1 MRPRHLRAG
10 AALLCLT
17 ALTTLVSCG
26 SSDEAGDGRTTVD
39 YWLWDDLQLPA
50 YQECATAFEKANPDI
65 AVRITQTAW
74 NQYWQNL
81 TTQLVSGEAPD
92 VWTNQA
98 TYYPQFAAGNQLLDL
113 QPYVERDGLDVSAY
127 QAGLA
132 DTWVKDD
139 KRYGLPKDWDTM
151 AVVYNTDMLK
161 RQGVD
166 LAALNDLTWNPADG
180 GTLEQVIARATVDS
194 EGRNG
199 LDPAF
204 DKDHVEVYGFLPEW
218 ADGAQGQ
225 NGWGNFAAANGFE
238 YLDKNPWG
246 THYKFDDARLAETV
260 SWFRHLIDKG
270 YAPRLDQ
277 QSSVARTEL
286 LIAGK
291 GAMSLA
297 GSFTV
302 SSFTGP
308 KVKQDF
314 GFAAMPV
321 GPAGRKSALNGLA
334 DSVWA
339 GTDHKEE
346 AWKWVKY
353 LASADCQ
360 DRVAAHGV
368 VFPALK
374 SSTEKALAAHEA
386 DGDDV
391 RAFTDAVGTKGVT
404 FQLPVT
410 EHGTEISP
418 LVQDAIQS
426 AILGQEDAAD
436 ALESVNGKVN
446 GLFD

>member
-10 AALLCLT
+10 AALLCLAATT
-17 ALTTLVSCG
+17 ALVSCG
-26 SSDEAGDGRTTVD
+26 GPGDTTDGRTTVD

-50 YQECATAFEKANPDI
+50 YQECATAFEKAHPDI
-65 AVRITQTAW
+65 AVKITQTAW

-81 TTQLVSGEAPD
+81 TTELVSGEAPD

-98 TYYPQFAAGNQLLDL
+98 TYYPQFAAGKQLLDL
-113 QPYVERDGLDVSAY
+113 QAYVERDKVDLSAY
-127 QAGLA
+127 QPGLA
-132 DTWVKDD
+132 DTWVKDG

-151 AVVYNTDMLK
+151 AIVYNTDMLEK
-161 RQGVD
+161 QGVD
-166 LAALNDLTWNPADG
+166 AAELNDLTWNPADG
-180 GTLEQVIARATVDS
+180 GTLEQVIAKATVDS
-194 EGRNG
+194 KGRNG

-204 DKDHVEVYGFLPEW
+204 DKNHVKVYGFLPEW

-238 YLDKNPWG
+238 YLDKKTRG
-246 THYKFDDARLAETV
+246 THYEFDDPRLAETI
-260 SWFRHLIDKG
+260 SWFRHLIEKG

-302 SSFTGP
+302 STFTGP
-308 KVKQDF
+308 KVKQHF
-314 GFAAMPV
+314 GFAAMPT
-321 GPAGRKSALNGLA
+321 GPAGRKSAINGLS
-334 DSVWA
+334 DSIWA
-339 GTDHKEE
+339 GTHHKEE
-346 AWKWVKY
+346 AWMWVKY

-386 DGDDV
+386 HGDDV
-391 RAFTDAVGTKGVT
+391 RAFTDAVGTRGVT

-426 AILGQEDAAD
+426 AILGRDEPAD
-436 ALESVNGKVN
+436 ALRSANDKVN
-446 GLFD
+446 GLFG

>member
-10 AALLCLT
+10 AALLCLA

-132 DTWVKDD
+132 DTWVKDG

-151 AVVYNTDMLK
+151 ALVYNTGMLK

-166 LAALNDLTWNPADG
+166 PAALNDLTWNPADG
-180 GTLEQVIARATVDS
+180 GTLEQVIAKATVDS

-204 DKDHVEVYGFLPEW
+204 DKNHVKVYGFLPEW

-246 THYKFDDARLAETV
+246 THYKFDDPRLAETV

-314 GFAAMPV
+314 GFAPMPV

-374 SSTEKALAAHEA
+374 SSTERALAAHEA

-446 GLFD
+446 DLFD